1 MDDLDRLQIKIDN
14 YIESCE
20 QSRKIE
26 KRLINIL
33 KFLFV
38 LAICLIFGHYFNKCS
53 KTEQKPIIK
62 VNYVRDSI
70 KITDTI
76 INNIVQERIK
86 IKTKLDTLN
95 KIIYVPR
102 EVIIKDTVLCDSLY
116 SLAIVQKKMISN
128 DSILITKLNVNIK
141 NYKQLDTLQSKTI
154 DSLQRLPKGR
164 LKWFMYGVGS
174 GFVIGSIGSL
184 IK

>member
-1 MDDLDRLQIKIDN
+1 MKELTKFI
-14 YIESCE
+14 C
-20 QSRKIE
+20 
-26 KRLINIL
+26 IL
-33 KFLFV
+33 V
-38 LAICLIFGHYFNKCS
+38 LGFGVGLIFRYCS

-128 DSILITKLNVNIK
+128 DSILITKLNVNIR
-141 NYKQLDTLQSKTI
+141 NYKQLDTIQSKTI

-164 LKWFMYGVGS
+164 LKWGIICFGAGVVVGK
-174 GFVIGSIGSL
+174 L

>member
-1 MDDLDRLQIKIDN
+1 MKEIIK
-14 YIESCE
+14 YIC
-20 QSRKIE
+20 I
-26 KRLINIL
+26 IIL
-33 KFLFV
+33 GFGVVFFLR
-38 LAICLIFGHYFNKCS
+38 KCS

-62 VNYVRDSI
+62 ERIIREQI
-70 KITDTI
+70 KTTDTI

-102 EVIIKDTVLCDSLY
+102 EVIIKDSVLCDSLY
-116 SLAIVQKKMISN
+116 SFAIVQKKMISN
-128 DSILITKLNVNIK
+128 DSLLIGKLNVNIK

-164 LKWFMYGVGS
+164 FKWFMYG
-174 GFVIGSIGSL
+174 IGTGIL
-184 IK
+184 IKSIIK

>member
-1 MDDLDRLQIKIDN
+1 MDQVIKGII
-14 YIESCE
+14 YF
-20 QSRKIE
+20 
-26 KRLINIL
+26 IL
-33 KFLFV
+33 GCIVGLLFR
-38 LAICLIFGHYFNKCS
+38 YCS

-62 VNYVRDSI
+62 ERIIRDSI
-70 KITDTI
+70 YQTDTI
-76 INNIVQERIK
+76 INNIVQERIT

-102 EVIIKDTVLCDSLY
+102 AVIIKDTVLCDSLY

-128 DSILITKLNVNIK
+128 DSMLITKLNVNIK
-141 NYKQLDTLQSKTI
+141 NYKQLDTIQSKTI

-164 LKWFMYGVGS
+164 FKWFMYGFSG
-174 GFVIGSIGSL
+174 GFVVGSL

>member
-1 MDDLDRLQIKIDN
+1 MDKQDEKFNN
-14 YIESCE
+14 YIKYVEE
-20 QSRKIE
+20 NNKIQNTLNTII
-26 KRLINIL
+26 KYLCIIVL
-33 KFLFV
+33 GVGVVFFLQ
-38 LAICLIFGHYFNKCS
+38 KCS
-53 KTEQKPIIK
+53 KTDQNPIIK
-62 VNYVRDSI
+62 TNYIREQI
-70 KITDTI
+70 KNTDTLI
-76 INNIVQERIK
+76 QKVVQERIK

-102 EVIIKDTVLCDSLY
+102 DVIIKDSVLCDSLY

-141 NYKQLDTLQSKTI
+141 NYKQLDTIQTKNI

-164 LKWFMYGVGS
+164 LKWFLYGFGS
-174 GFVIGSIGSL
+174 GFVTGIL

>member
-1 MDDLDRLQIKIDN
+1 MDKQDEKFNN
-14 YIESCE
+14 YIKYVEE
-20 QSRKIE
+20 NNKIQNTLNTII
-26 KRLINIL
+26 KYLCIIVL
-33 KFLFV
+33 GVGVVFFLQ
-38 LAICLIFGHYFNKCS
+38 KCS

-62 VNYVRDSI
+62 TNYVREQI
-70 KITDTI
+70 KITDTLI
-76 INNIVQERIK
+76 QKVVQERIK

-95 KIIYVPR
+95 KIIYIPR
-102 EVIIKDTVLCDSLY
+102 DVIIKDSVLCDSLY

-141 NYKQLDTLQSKTI
+141 NYKQLDTIQTKTI

-164 LKWFMYGVGS
+164 LKWFLYGFGS
-174 GFVIGSIGSL
+174 GFVTGIL